1 MIEEKS
7 IQEFKNG
14 DEIQGFFI
22 VRKVEMKLSAN
33 NKNFL
38 DFTLSDKTGE
48 VNGKLWDCQEGQNKE
63 FPIGSLIKVRG
74 NVTEWKGKLQLK
86 INRIRLAN
94 DDDKQNIE
102 DYVQAAPIKA
112 EEMFHEIYEY
122 VQKIKNKDIKGIVE
136 KVILESKEKLM
147 YYPAAKSLHHAIR
160 SGLMYHILR
169 MLRTGEKLI
178 EVYKN
183 VNKDLLF
190 AGILLHDIE
199 KLEELD
205 SDELGIAEYSKEGQ
219 LLGHISMGM
228 NKISRVGQELGAD
241 EEIIMLLKHMVLS
254 HHYEPEFGSPKKPMI
269 PEGELLHYIDMIDAR
284 MYDMED
290 HLKNIQPGEF
300 TDPIWSLD
308 NRRLYKTL
316 LCDE

>member
-7 IQEFKNG
+7 IQEFESG

-22 VRKVEMKLSAN
+22 LKKIEMKLSTN

-38 DFTLSDKTGE
+38 DLTLADKTGE
-48 VNGKLWDCQEGQNKE
+48 INGKVWDAQEGKDQE
-63 FPIGSLIKVRG
+63 FPTGSLIKVRG
-74 NVTEWKGKLQLK
+74 HVNEWKGKLQLK
-86 INRIRLAN
+86 VNLMRVAIK
-94 DDDKQNIE
+94 DDGKNIE

-112 EEMFHEIYEY
+112 EEMFDEIYQY
-122 VQKIKNKDIKGIVE
+122 VQKIEDKYVKGIVD
-136 KVILESKEKLM
+136 KIIMDSKEKLM

-169 MLRTGEKLI
+169 MLRTGEKLSQ
-178 EVYKN
+178 VYTN
-183 VNKDLLF
+183 VNRDLLF

-199 KLEELD
+199 KIEELNA
-205 SDELGIAEYSKEGQ
+205 DELGIAEYSKEGQ

-228 NKISRVGQELGAD
+228 NRISEVGKTLGAD

-290 HLKNIQPGEF
+290 HLKNINPGEF

-308 NRRLYKTL
+308 NRRLYKKL
-316 LCDE
+316 F

>member
-7 IQEFKNG
+7 IQEFESG

-22 VRKVEMKLSAN
+22 LKKIEMKLSTN

-38 DFTLSDKTGE
+38 DLTLADKTGE
-48 VNGKLWDCQEGQNKE
+48 INGKVWDAQEGKDQE
-63 FPIGSLIKVRG
+63 FPTGSLIKVRG
-74 NVTEWKGKLQLK
+74 HVNEWKGKLQLK
-86 INRIRLAN
+86 VNLMRVAIK
-94 DDDKQNIE
+94 DDGKNIE

-112 EEMFHEIYEY
+112 EEMFDEIYQY
-122 VQKIKNKDIKGIVE
+122 VQKIEDKYVKGIVD
-136 KVILESKEKLM
+136 KIIMDSKEKLM

-169 MLRTGEKLI
+169 MLRTGEKLSQ
-178 EVYKN
+178 VYTN
-183 VNKDLLF
+183 VNRDLLF

-199 KLEELD
+199 KIEELNA
-205 SDELGIAEYSKEGQ
+205 DELGIAEYSKEGQ

-228 NKISRVGQELGAD
+228 NKISEVGKTLGAD

-290 HLKNIQPGEF
+290 HLKNINPGEF

-316 LCDE
+316 F